1 MMRLF
6 VQSCWDNKPSLRDTS
21 RCSVFYLT
29 WAEHQPCDHLR
40 MHHSHLKAHWMLSSC
55 LSCQHVL
62 NSHSSLSAFQ
72 CNGISTVKQ
81 MFLRRHR
88 LYIHKGWHGTAMVIA
103 HIIKINTMLR
113 WPMGLVR
120 QNRMVPL
127 GVIVKQQTLHHTF
140 PNSIREGTCRMS
152 SKYWGDLVLCC
163 VGKKK
168 RWCNNTWCCNKMTCL
183 AH

>member
-1 MMRLF
+1 
-6 VQSCWDNKPSLRDTS
+6 
-21 RCSVFYLT
+21 
-29 WAEHQPCDHLR
+29 
-40 MHHSHLKAHWMLSSC
+40 
-55 LSCQHVL
+55 
-62 NSHSSLSAFQ
+62 
-72 CNGISTVKQ
+72 
-81 MFLRRHR
+81 MFLCRHR

-120 QNRMVPL
+120 QNQMVPL

-168 RWCNNTWCCNKMTCL
+168 DDATTLGAVIKWLVLLTKAASSGYVIVSPRSSCWTLRRSAGVQLVWICRPYGQKSFVLFYT
-183 AH
+183 